1 MHRWWWCIQL
11 WLARAG
17 TRGLCA
23 LASRLLGFPAPQKPS
38 SVALITRGEVGA
50 WAAAS
55 RFFRN
60 PYSLVGREGSWC
72 SDGYYT
78 KALLVERNTPPSS
91 RWRSAES
98 QPELVS
104 PVLVLRWEV

>member
-1 MHRWWWCIQL
+1 MHRWCGVYNYGG
-11 WLARAG
+11 LARAVRVASTAG
-17 TRGLCA
+17 VSRASEAFQRSADHTWRG
-23 LASRLLGFPAPQKPS
+23 
-38 SVALITRGEVGA
+38 GA

-78 KALLVERNTPPSS
+78 KALLVDAKHTPVIPLAI
-91 RWRSAES
+91 AES

-104 PVLVLRWEV
+104 PVLCCGRSAR